1 MSERRLIARFVIE
14 RPDHFE
20 LVTRYD
26 TEIVRDRLDKAQ
38 PQTASILRQH
48 PAANWF
54 ERKAQDDYGVQFVG
68 SYDTRPLVQHEH
80 IAPGQHPL
88 RADFNAEALETLQTP
103 RDYPWEVVGGDTT
116 YEIAVGPI
124 HAGIIEPG
132 HFHFSQAGEHMLH
145 QEVRHFYKWR
155 GIERMLQGKA
165 LAAARPIIERISGHS
180 AIAYQWAWAHIGA
193 QASGESL
200 SEGQQAWLALLLEVE
215 RLAHHLNDLGF
226 IPNDAGF
233 AAALAWASALTE
245 QTRRLLKT
253 LTDHRFGFGA
263 AALGKALDHNAVRAY
278 CAQLRD
284 ELNRFADWI
293 DGIPS
298 LWDRLD
304 TTGKLKRTQALQ
316 YDVVGVVARAS
327 GVALDRRSEQ
337 ACYQALDFV
346 AHTHE
351 KGDVAA
357 RFRQRLVEAQQSVRL
372 IEGLLPMAQPTS
384 LAFDALQDGFYDTF
398 VESALGELYMAVE
411 IENGVIGRYFSR
423 DPSFMNWQA
432 LHLMM
437 PGNIIADFPLINK
450 SCDLSYAGNDL

>member
-1 MSERRLIARFVIE
+1 MSARRLIARFIIE

-20 LVTRYD
+20 LLTRFD
-26 TEIVRDRLDKAQ
+26 DELTRETLDRAD
-38 PQTASILRQH
+38 PQAASLLHRH

-54 ERKAQDDYGVQFVG
+54 ERKAQDDFGVRFSG

-88 RADFNAEALETLQTP
+88 RADFDARQLETLENP
-103 RDYPWEVVGGDTT
+103 RDYPWEIVGGDTT

-132 HFHFSQAGEHMLH
+132 HFHFSQAGEQMLH

-155 GIERMLQGKA
+155 GIEKMLQGKP
-165 LAAARPIIERISGHS
+165 LEGARPIIERISGHS
-180 AIAYQWAWAHIGA
+180 AVAYQWAWAQIGA
-193 QASGESL
+193 QACGRAL
-200 SEGQQAWLALLLEVE
+200 SPEQHAWLALLLEVE

-253 LTDHRFGFGA
+253 LTGHRFGFGA
-263 AALGKALDHNAVRAY
+263 AARAQAPDAAAVRDY
-278 CAQLRD
+278 CTRCRD
-284 ELNRFADWI
+284 ELQRFADWI
-293 DGIPS
+293 EGIPS

-304 TTGKLKRTQALQ
+304 TTGKLKRRLAVQ

-327 GVALDRRSEQ
+327 GVALDRRGEQ

-346 AHTHE
+346 VHTHE

-357 RFRQRLVEAQQSVRL
+357 RFRQRLVEAQQSLRL
-372 IEGLLPMAQPTS
+372 IEGLLPMAEVAPLTFEG
-384 LAFDALQDGFYDTF
+384 AQDGFYEAF
-398 VESALGELYMAVE
+398 VESALGELYMA
-411 IENGVIGRYFSR
+411 IEVRDGVIGRYYSR